1 MNNQFIKKWG
11 GYVVAVVLFVALSVA
26 FFYPIVVED
35 KTLVQYDI
43 KSGIG
48 WGKDARDYHERTGDY
63 VHWSNMMFSGM
74 PANYTYMPQSPN
86 IFKSIGR
93 VLVLDNMGNWGLL
106 FLYMLGFYVLLI
118 SLGCS
123 NWLSVIGAVAYA
135 FCSYNLVI
143 IDAGHISKG
152 LVMATMAPI
161 IGGVILCYRGK
172 YIWGAIITLLFTGL
186 NIAWAHQQI
195 TYYLLLTLVILFVV
209 YLVYAV
215 REKTMTQFAK
225 SSAVLVVAALLAIA
239 PSLGSLLPTMD
250 YAKDDARRLG
260 AESQCRRQKRE
271 FRTRTRLRVSVELR
285 QDGDFH
291 AAYTQLCGR
300 QFDI

>member
-26 FFYPIVVED
+26 FFYPIVLED

-225 SSAVLVVAALLAIA
+225 SSAVLVVAAAHYGLCQR
-239 PSLGSLLPTMD
+239 
-250 YAKDDARRLG
+250 DDARRLG
-260 AESQCRRQKRE
+260 AESQRRRQKRE

-291 AAYTQLCGR
+291 TSYTQLCGR
-300 QFDI
+300 QLDI

>member
-1 MNNQFIKKWG
+1 
-11 GYVVAVVLFVALSVA
+11 
-26 FFYPIVVED
+26 
-35 KTLVQYDI
+35 
-43 KSGIG
+43 
-48 WGKDARDYHERTGDY
+48 
-63 VHWSNMMFSGM
+63 M

-172 YIWGAIITLLFTGL
+172 YIWGAII
-186 NIAWAHQQI
+186 
-195 TYYLLLTLVILFVV
+195 
-209 YLVYAV
+209 
-215 REKTMTQFAK
+215 
-225 SSAVLVVAALLAIA
+225 
-239 PSLGSLLPTMD
+239 
-250 YAKDDARRLG
+250 
-260 AESQCRRQKRE
+260 
-271 FRTRTRLRVSVELR
+271 
-285 QDGDFH
+285 
-291 AAYTQLCGR
+291 CGR
-300 QFDI
+300 RGA

>member
-26 FFYPIVVED
+26 FFYPIVLED
-35 KTLVQYDI
+35 KNLVQYDVR
-43 KSGIG
+43 SSFGLG
-48 WGKDARDYHERTGDY
+48 QDAREYHKRTGDY

-135 FCSYNLVI
+135 FCSYNLMI

-161 IGGVILCYRGK
+161 IGGGILC
-172 YIWGAIITLLFTGL
+172 
-186 NIAWAHQQI
+186 
-195 TYYLLLTLVILFVV
+195 
-209 YLVYAV
+209 
-215 REKTMTQFAK
+215 
-225 SSAVLVVAALLAIA
+225 
-239 PSLGSLLPTMD
+239 
-250 YAKDDARRLG
+250 
-260 AESQCRRQKRE
+260 
-271 FRTRTRLRVSVELR
+271 
-285 QDGDFH
+285 
-291 AAYTQLCGR
+291 
-300 QFDI
+300 